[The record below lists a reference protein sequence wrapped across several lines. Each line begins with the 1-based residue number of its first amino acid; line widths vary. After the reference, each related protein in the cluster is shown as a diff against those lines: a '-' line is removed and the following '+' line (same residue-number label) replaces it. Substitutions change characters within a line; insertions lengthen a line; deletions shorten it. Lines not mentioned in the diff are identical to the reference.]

1 MPVDRYWLALAG
13 ETTGLAAALAVALG
27 VPLAWILENRQFAGN
42 RTISA
47 ILTAATLLPA
57 PLLCYLLMRHAWPV
71 ALPGTVA
78 AGVLSVLPLLAREM
92 QSAYAALNR
101 SYGKAARSLG
111 ASEWRVFAHVELPLV
126 WRPLA
131 GVTARAVARLILEL
145 AAAFWIAERRI

>member
-1 MPVDRYWLALAG
+1 
-13 ETTGLAAALAVALG
+13 
-27 VPLAWILENRQFAGN
+27 
-42 RTISA
+42 
-47 ILTAATLLPA
+47 
-57 PLLCYLLMRHAWPV
+57 MRHAWPV